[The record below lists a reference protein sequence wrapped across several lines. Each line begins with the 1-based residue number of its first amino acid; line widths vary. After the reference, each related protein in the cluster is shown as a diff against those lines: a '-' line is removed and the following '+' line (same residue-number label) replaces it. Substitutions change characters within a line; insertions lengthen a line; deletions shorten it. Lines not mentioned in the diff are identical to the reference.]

1 MRHHT
6 STFRTAYL
14 TAAAVAFLAFAS
26 VAIAADEGEVV
37 LFNGKD
43 LTGWKLRNATLADS
57 WKVVTTVELDK
68 NNPAKLASSGEGG
81 TPDSVMLRAD
91 VKKGSDI
98 ISEKQFGDCQ
108 LHVEFMVPKGSNS
121 GVYLMGRYEIQILDS
136 FGRQKPGP
144 GDCGGLYGAA
154 APRVN
159 ASKAPGEWQ
168 TFDVVFRAPR
178 FDASGKKTEN
188 AKFVSVMLNGQ
199 VIHENVEMKGPTGG
213 SIGPEAPTGPLMF
226 QGDHGIVAFR
236 NIRIKPL
243 EAK

>member
-1 MRHHT
+1 MRYHK
-6 STFRTAYL
+6 SPLYPAYMVI
-14 TAAAVAFLAFAS
+14 AAAVLGGMVCAALAA
-26 VAIAADEGEVV
+26 EEEVV

-43 LTGWKLRNATLADS
+43 LSGWKLRNAALADS
-57 WKVVTTVELDK
+57 WKVVSAVELDK
-68 NNPAKLASSGEGG
+68 KNPGKLAAQGEGG
-81 TPDSVMLRAD
+81 APDSVMLRAD

-136 FGRQKPGP
+136 FGREKAGP

-168 TFDVVFRAPR
+168 TFDVIFRAPR
-178 FDASGKKTEN
+178 FDASGKKIEN
-188 AKFVSVMLNGQ
+188 AKFVSVILNGQ

-213 SIGPEAPTGPLMF
+213 SIGAEAPIGPLMF

-236 NIRIKPL
+236 NIKVKPL